1 MKFPSS
7 ALWDFSIQ
15 TYQIPEVEATCLK
28 LQDTLNADVNII
40 LYCCWMGENR
50 HPLCS
55 EQLQLLM
62 ETTDPWQNSILK
74 PLRNAR
80 RMMKQHIIAMP
91 AELLEQTIN
100 NMSEMEIN
108 AERMEQQALEK
119 ALDTN
124 SLPVDNSRSPLD
136 ISAANLSLYLQQLD
150 GVTGITDVAADL
162 TALLDAIYQ
171 DQEAIQI
178 ALMSAAG

>member
-7 ALWDFSIQ
+7 ALWDFSTR
-15 TYQIPEVEATCLK
+15 TYRIPQVETACLN
-28 LQDTLNADVNII
+28 LQDTVNADVNII
-40 LYCCWMGENR
+40 LYCCWMGEQR
-50 HPLCS
+50 HALSS
-55 EQLQLLM
+55 EQLKLLM

-119 ALDTN
+119 AIDTD
-124 SLPVDNSRSPLD
+124 SLPVDDSRSPLD
-136 ISAANLSLYLQQLD
+136 ISTANLSLYLQQLD
-150 GVTGITDVAADL
+150 GATTISDVATDL

>member
-1 MKFPSS
+1 
-7 ALWDFSIQ
+7 
-15 TYQIPEVEATCLK
+15 
-28 LQDTLNADVNII
+28 
-40 LYCCWMGENR
+40 
-50 HPLCS
+50 
-55 EQLQLLM
+55 
-62 ETTDPWQNSILK
+62 
-74 PLRNAR
+74 
-80 RMMKQHIIAMP
+80 
-91 AELLEQTIN
+91 
-100 NMSEMEIN
+100 
-108 AERMEQQALEK
+108 MEQQALEK